1 MTGLDFIGA
10 LQANQIDLPIRVFVS
25 GEPMRN
31 LYRPDALSF
40 ANVTIDEDEDVS
52 PESLAFLCGKTVYIV
67 GDEATDKIRSLTK
80 TIKAVE
86 PGLLVVAAGEVFTTW
101 KHGRGWL

>member
-10 LQANQIDLPIRVFVS
+10 LQANQIDLPIHVFVS

-40 ANVTIDEDEDVS
+40 ANLTIDEDEDVS

-67 GDEATDKIRSLTK
+67 GDEATDKIRTLTK

-101 KHGRGWL
+101 THGRGWL

>member
-10 LQANQIDLPIRVFVS
+10 LQANQIDLPIRVS
-25 GEPMRN
+25 ISDIPARN

-40 ANVTIDEDEDVS
+40 ADLTIDEDEDVS

-86 PGLLVVAAGEVFTTW
+86 PGLLVVAAGDVFTSWT
-101 KHGRGWL
+101 HGRGWL